1 MELAGVTSDAA
12 RTDGPTEV
20 DAHWEAHTKPSA
32 PRRRLSPTQVAL
44 IVAVIGVAVTAL
56 VSWTAWTLNR
66 NNEHRLL
73 EVQTK
78 QAGAV
83 VAASILS
90 IHDPLSTV
98 QEIVT
103 ATGGSVEQFRSHL
116 SAYVGP
122 GLMFASASLWHVEG
136 SSAHLMASVGAAPD
150 LAPSSTRTHT
160 LVIRAADSKTFG
172 ITRIHDGSSQ
182 RVGYAVGS
190 PGTSPYVVY
199 AERAIPADREAPVE
213 SNSAFSDLDYA
224 TYIGTISPANLTT
237 TDMALSQLPLSG
249 TAKDVI
255 PFGDT
260 TVTLVAAAR
269 GPLGGSLGGDLP
281 WIFAVGGVLLTM
293 ATVVTAE
300 QLVRRRRDA
309 EEDASTITGL
319 YDRLDSLYGE
329 QRSIAEALQRALLPQ
344 FNPSIPN
351 LEIASRY
358 LAGVKG
364 VDIGGDWYSL
374 IPVDQRH
381 FAFAVGDVSGRGVR
395 AATVMAR
402 LRFTIRAYLREG
414 HPPDRVLEM
423 CSGEIDVLTDN
434 HFSTVL
440 VGIGN
445 LETREITLANAG
457 HLNPLLISDSHPE
470 FVPTAVGL
478 PLGVRRSTY
487 RPTSFVMPPGS
498 ALVAFTDG
506 LVERRTEGLDVGLQ
520 RLADAASSP
529 APSLED
535 LLTKVVAELAQDGS
549 EDDIAVLAFRW
560 RDDRS
565 GTGGQPVSGQLRTA
579 SA

>member
-1 MELAGVTSDAA
+1 MELVQDIASDAA
-12 RTDGPTEV
+12 PTDRPSGL
-20 DAHWEAHTKPSA
+20 DAHPNAPAKPGETG
-32 PRRRLSPTQVAL
+32 RHFSPTQVAVM
-44 IVAVIGVAVTAL
+44 VAVIGITITAA

-90 IHDPLSTV
+90 IHDPLSAV
-98 QEIVT
+98 QEIAT
-103 ATGGSVEQFRSHL
+103 ATGGDVQQFRTHL
-116 SAYVGP
+116 SPYVGP
-122 GLMFASASLWHVEG
+122 GLTFATASLWQVTGTDPHLIETVG
-136 SSAHLMASVGAAPD
+136 SAPE
-150 LAPSSTRTHT
+150 LAPTSTRTRALVT
-160 LVIRAADSKTFG
+160 LATHSKSFVVTG
-172 ITRIHDGSSQ
+172 ILSGASP

-190 PGTSPYVVY
+190 PGASPYVVY
-199 AERAIPADREAPVE
+199 AERAIPADRVSPVE
-213 SNSAFSDLDYA
+213 SNPAFSNLDYA
-224 TYIGTISPANLTT
+224 TYIGSVSPAGLAT
-237 TDMALSQLPLSG
+237 TDVALSHLPLAG
-249 TAKDVI
+249 AAKEVI

-260 TVTLVAAAR
+260 TLTLVAVAE

-281 WIFAVGGVLLTM
+281 WIFLVGGALLTV
-293 ATVVTAE
+293 ATAVTAE

-309 EEDASTITGL
+309 EEDAGTITEL

-351 LEIASRY
+351 LEVASRY
-358 LAGVKG
+358 MAGADG

-374 IPVDQRH
+374 IPVDEGH

-423 CSGEIDVLTDN
+423 CSGEIDVIADD

-440 VGIGN
+440 VGVGD
-445 LETREITLANAG
+445 LETRRITIANAG
-457 HLNPLLISDSHPE
+457 HLNPLLVSGSHSE
-470 FVPTAVGL
+470 FITTTVGL

-487 RPTSFVMPPGS
+487 RPTTFVMPPS
-498 ALVAFTDG
+498 SMLMAFTDG
-506 LVERRTEGLDVGLQ
+506 LVERRTEGLDTGLQ
-520 RLADAASSP
+520 RLAAAASAA
-529 APSLED
+529 APSLDD
-535 LLTKVVAELAQDGS
+535 LLTDVVSELAHGS

-560 RDDRS
+560 RSRVAAEGQGISSRPRS
-565 GTGGQPVSGQLRTA
+565 DSV
-579 SA
+579 